1 MWLSLHPIPFVA
13 EAREASLRS
22 RRLGL
27 LGCHIFPRGGDVE
40 GLRRPYTSL
49 GTVADSRG
57 DMTF

>member
-22 RRLGL
+22 CRLGL

-40 GLRRPYTSL
+40 GLRRPYTGL
-49 GTVADSRG
+49 GTVAGS
-57 DMTF
+57 